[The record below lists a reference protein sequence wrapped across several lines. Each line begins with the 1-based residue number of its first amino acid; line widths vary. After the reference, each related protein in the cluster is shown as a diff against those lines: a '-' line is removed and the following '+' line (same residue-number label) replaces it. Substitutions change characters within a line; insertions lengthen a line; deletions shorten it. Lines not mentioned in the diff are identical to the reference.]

1 MTRFISPPEP
11 RDQIRFAYMSPDDL
25 LPADADVR
33 RFDAIMDVEEFRQ
46 IFRSW
51 EVHVSPTAPGRPP
64 YNPAT
69 LTKLILFG
77 AIKNIRSSRALEEAC
92 HDRRSFQWLGSGI
105 TPDHSSFAGFLK
117 EKKTEIVKLLSST
130 VVIASQA
137 NLVDLKV
144 VGIDGT
150 RIESAASR
158 RSVRTQDWL
167 IADLAAATEF
177 AQGACDEWATTDSA
191 TTAERK
197 LKGRLLRKKKR
208 RKNKALAGDIAAA
221 KREAENVLAALNSLE
236 RRKSESMNPNELKQ
250 KASTTDPEGRSF
262 NAKDGRPIV
271 GFNVQLA
278 ADRKAGIIVAA
289 EVSDAADDT
298 GKLMPMID
306 AVKSTAGAFP
316 EAVIADSAY
325 NSAFDLEAAKEKGV
339 TVYVPPKFPT
349 ITNAEE
355 VTALLAKA
363 LNGVPLTKEEVKVIP
378 MEQGRIRKDLFAY
391 SSESDTYTCPRGIVL
406 HYKKTTVDPVRGG
419 IAQRRKYH
427 PQDGSCADCPL
438 ASICTKNSKKDRSVS
453 RDQHQELREEARD
466 RFESEEGR
474 AIYADR
480 SQLAETPMA
489 HMQQHHGLRRFLRYG
504 ASGALLE
511 IHLFA
516 IARNLKII
524 ASRGVEFIKG
534 IMAPRRALVDS
545 G

>member
-1 MTRFISPPEP
+1 
-11 RDQIRFAYMSPDDL
+11 MSPDDL

-33 RFDAIMDVEEFRQ
+33 WFDAVMDAEEFRQ
-46 IFRSW
+46 VFRSW
-51 EVHVSPTAPGRPP
+51 EVHVAPTAPGRPQ

-69 LTKLILFG
+69 LAKLILFG

-117 EKKTEIVKLLSST
+117 EKKAEIVNLLTST
-130 VVIASQA
+130 IVIASQA

-150 RIESAASR
+150 RIASAASR
-158 RSVRTQDWL
+158 RSVRAEDWL
-167 IADLAAATEF
+167 IADLFAATEF
-177 AQGACDEWATTDSA
+177 AEGACDTWVTTDAA
-191 TTAERK
+191 TTADRK
-197 LKGRLLRKKKR
+197 LKGRILRSKKR
-208 RKNKALAGDIAAA
+208 RKNKSLAGDIAAA
-221 KREAENVLAALNSLE
+221 KREAKNVFAAQKILE
-236 RRKSESMNPNELKQ
+236 RRKAESMNPNELKQ
-250 KASTTDPEGRSF
+250 KASTTDPEARSF
-262 NAKDGRPIV
+262 KAKDGRPIV

-278 ADRKAGIIVAA
+278 ADKKAGIIVAV

-298 GKLMPMID
+298 GKLIPMID
-306 AVKSTAGAFP
+306 AVKSTAGDFP

-325 NSAFDLEAAKEKGV
+325 NSGFDLEAAKEKGV

-419 IAQRRKYH
+419 LAQRRSYH
-427 PQDGSCADCPL
+427 PQEGSCADCPL
-438 ASICTKNSKKDRSVS
+438 ASICTKNPKKDRSVS
-453 RDQHQELREEARD
+453 RDQHQEIREEARD

-474 AIYADR
+474 AIYANR
-480 SQLAETPMA
+480 AHLAETPMA
-489 HMQQHHGLRRFLRYG
+489 HMQQHHGIRRFLRYG

-511 IHLFA
+511 THLFA

-524 ASRGVEFIKG
+524 ASKGVEFING
-534 IMAPRRALVDS
+534 IMASRQALVDS